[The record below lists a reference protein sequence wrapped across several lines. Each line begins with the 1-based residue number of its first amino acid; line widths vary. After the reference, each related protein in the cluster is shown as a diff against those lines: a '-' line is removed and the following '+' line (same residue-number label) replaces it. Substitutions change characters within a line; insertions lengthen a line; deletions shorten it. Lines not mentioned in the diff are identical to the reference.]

1 MEPTRIEDGMDDEKF
16 QREME
21 RNKEA
26 YERLGEQ
33 IRRAY
38 AGQYVGMAFGRVVAS
53 GPDFDTV
60 SARVNA
66 LVPPSEYSLVFP
78 ADIEPVFEPFDSL
91 SVEFL
96 DE

>member
-1 MEPTRIEDGMDDEKF
+1 MEPTRIDEGMDDEKF

-21 RNKEA
+21 RNKQA
-26 YERLGEQ
+26 YARLREQ
-33 IRRAY
+33 IRREY

-60 SARVNA
+60 CARVNA
-66 LVPPSEYSLVFP
+66 TVPPSEYSLVFP
-78 ADIEPVFEPFDSL
+78 ADSEPVFEPYESL
-91 SVEFL
+91 GTEFL